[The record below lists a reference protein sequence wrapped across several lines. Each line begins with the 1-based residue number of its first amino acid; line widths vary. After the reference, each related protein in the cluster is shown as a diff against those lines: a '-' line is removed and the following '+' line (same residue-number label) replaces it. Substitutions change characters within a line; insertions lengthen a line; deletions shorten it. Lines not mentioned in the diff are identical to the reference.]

1 MAYIGLRKPI
11 VGKRTAAGT
20 YSDTAALG
28 KAVSFSDTP
37 NVATAELYG
46 DDSLAESDK
55 SVTKS
60 ALVLGTTDIPDA
72 MQEMIY
78 GHTKSDAGEVTSKS
92 DDDAGYCGL
101 GLIGVKKVDG
111 ERKFEARWYP
121 KVQFEDPETSINTKG
136 ESTEFQT
143 PSTNATAMPE
153 DDGTWRTV
161 ESFATEAE
169 ALTYINGKFGKTT
182 ATA

>member
-11 VGKRTAAGT
+11 VATRTAYNT
-20 YSDTAALG
+20 YGEPAALG
-28 KAVSFSDTP
+28 KAVSFTDTP

-60 ALVLGTTDIPDA
+60 ALTIGTTDIPDD
-72 MQEMIY
+72 MQNIMY
-78 GHTKSDAGEVTSKS
+78 GHTKSDDGEIASKS
-92 DDDAGYCGL
+92 DDIANYCGL
-101 GLIGVKKVDG
+101 GLIGVKKIDG
-111 ERKFEARWYP
+111 VRKFEARWYP

-143 PSTNATAMPE
+143 LSTNSTAMPD
-153 DDGTWRTV
+153 DDGTWRIM
-161 ESFATEAE
+161 ESFSTEDE
-169 ALTYINGKFGKTT
+169 AVAYINKKFGKLNID
-182 ATA
+182 